1 MTPRANS
8 VDLVP
13 SPPRTEYSSS
23 ASHMFG
29 SDADSDSDDMSAP
42 PSPTPCPKKLV
53 PSVSLPEASQ
63 LPASGSSR
71 LSSTGAPI
79 KRTFTERMGSSPP
92 VSPEKKKKRAS
103 AIRNA
108 LQKSPK
114 GLIKFFKKCTPTE
127 HDEQV
132 RRATE
137 EENERYA
144 GQEEQLEKAKAQ
156 RTAEIRE
163 NARL

>member
-1 MTPRANS
+1 MTPWANS
-8 VDLVP
+8 LDLVP
-13 SPPRTEYSSS
+13 SPPHTEYSSS

-29 SDADSDSDDMSAP
+29 SDADLDSDDMSAP
-42 PSPTPCPKKLV
+42 PSPTPCLEKLL

-71 LSSTGAPI
+71 LSSTVAPI

-92 VSPEKKKKRAS
+92 VSPEKKKKKKAS

-156 RTAEIRE
+156 
-163 NARL
+163 